1 MDVTR
6 AVSHFEMSALNAAAR
21 PNAVGVY
28 VNAVD
33 VEIEHKKKDTH
44 NC

>member
-1 MDVTR
+1 
-6 AVSHFEMSALNAAAR
+6 MSALNAEASNAA
-21 PNAVGVY
+21 GVY

-33 VEIEHKKKDTH
+33 VEPEHKKKKTK